1 MNESDGV
8 GYIGMAGEQGKEERK
23 DGMDGCRREG
33 ERERDR
39 LFLGQQ
45 MLRVSYKES
54 RKWFSLA

>member
-33 ERERDR
+33 ERERETGYFWD
-39 LFLGQQ
+39 
-45 MLRVSYKES
+45 SKC
-54 RKWFSLA
+54 